1 MSRATEQAGRGH
13 AIEAW
18 RFRSTLTLLR
28 TGVAFSLL
36 GLVGGATLAGLAS
49 SEADRQLATAYAS
62 ALATQHLAP
71 AVLLGLQPPAP
82 PPMILHEDTPEQ
94 IAASKLSWRMG
105 LTGGFFALLLGGGG
119 AVLLRRHWIRAAEG
133 AALDQVLRGNR
144 IATAA
149 ELTRLVMQ
157 NKPSEPLLC
166 IGGVPIPPEDEPR
179 HFLDI
184 GKSGT
189 GKTSVLHDHV
199 GQIDARGQHALIF
212 DADGSYVERF
222 YRPERGDVILN
233 PWDQRSHRWDLL
245 ADVGSL
251 EDAHRIAAILLPKP
265 ATAGDSGFWFDQART
280 LLAHILDHQARIG
293 TTSLADLSAA
303 LNTTTADDLRA
314 IVAGTPAARIFE
326 AGGERATAS
335 VLFMMTMAARTV
347 ATLATIPED
356 APAFS
361 FDRFYAGLAQH
372 DGPKPMVF
380 LAAPRRNREAGAPV
394 IAAWIDAAASAI
406 LQRDPGDAPKAWLF
420 LDELASLP
428 PVQSLLTLLP
438 EGRKHRA
445 CVVIAFQSIA
455 QLRQAYGNEGA
466 EIISGQTA
474 TQLIMAVGDGATA
487 KWATDLIGT
496 AEVENQRASEALGDD
511 PKTRGSIAIHRER
524 KTIVMDSEVTNL
536 PIGAGF
542 LRLSGYPLAQVQI
555 APPKVAPV
563 LAPAFVPARRSPRIA
578 AADPASATPPA
589 ASPSATTPPPVR
601 IEDRDD
607 WLSMGGL

>member
-1 MSRATEQAGRGH
+1 MRSRPGVSAP
-13 AIEAW
+13 
-18 RFRSTLTLLR
+18 RFTLLR
-28 TGVAFSLL
+28 TGVAFGLL
-36 GLVGGATLAGLAS
+36 GLVGGATLAGFAS

-62 ALATQHLAP
+62 AQATQHLAP
-71 AVLLGLQPPAP
+71 AVLIGLRHPAP
-82 PPMILHEDTPEQ
+82 PPAILSDEAPER
-94 IAASKLSWRMG
+94 IAATRIFWRMG
-105 LTGGFFALLLGGGG
+105 LTGGFLALLLGGGG
-119 AVLLRRHWIRAAEG
+119 VALLRRHWIKAAEG

-144 IATAA
+144 VATAA
-149 ELTRLVMQ
+149 ELTRLVM
-157 NKPSEPLLC
+157 KTRPPEPLLR
-166 IGGVPIPPEDEPR
+166 IGGVPIPPEDEAR
-179 HFLDI
+179 HFMEI

-199 GQIDARGQHALIF
+199 GQIAARGEHALIF
-212 DADGSYVERF
+212 DPDGSYIERF
-222 YRPERGDVILN
+222 YSPERGDVILN
-233 PWDQRSHRWDLL
+233 PWDARSHRWDML

-280 LLAHILDHQARIG
+280 LLAHILDHQARTG

-303 LNTTTADDLRA
+303 LNTTAADDLRA
-314 IVAGTPAARIFE
+314 IVANTPAARIFE

-347 ATLATIPED
+347 ATLATISQD

-361 FDRFYAGLAQH
+361 FDRFYAGLAEQ
-372 DGPKPMVF
+372 DRPKPMIF

-406 LQRDPGDAPKAWLF
+406 LQRPPGDAPKAWLF

-455 QLRQAYGNEGA
+455 QLRQAYGQEGA

-487 KWATDLIGT
+487 KWAVDLIGS

-511 PKTRGSIAIHRER
+511 PKARGSLAIHRER
-524 KTIVMDSEVTNL
+524 KSLVLDSELTNL
-536 PIGAGF
+536 AVGEGF
-542 LRLSGYPLAQVQI
+542 LRLSGYPIAKVRI
-555 APPKVAPV
+555 APPKAMDII
-563 LAPAFVPARRSPRIA
+563 APAFVPAHGTPR
-578 AADPASATPPA
+578 TPPPGTPPT
-589 ASPSATTPPPVR
+589 STPPSATVR

-607 WLSMGGL
+607 WFSMGGL